1 MAGILSGMKHGGS
14 VRISVLAGV
23 LLSAS
28 AIVVTSLGAT
38 ENPYSAIVERNVFN
52 LHPPPP
58 PINPADLIQKKPAP
72 KITLTGITTILG
84 KKETFLTT
92 PPTKPGGAPESVRLA
107 EGQAQN
113 DIEVKTIDEKAGV
126 VQVVNHGEPETLD
139 FEQNGVKPSGAP
151 GGAPQ
156 TPIALPAPMPGM
168 RPPGVQPGAGTTI
181 RPLRSLPARNSSAEN
196 NGGAGFGGGMGG
208 GNFNQQPQVNLTPE
222 EQVALIEVQR
232 AKAIQDH
239 DPVANLLPPTE
250 LTSEITGQPTPG
262 QAPQ

>member
-1 MAGILSGMKHGGS
+1 MKYGGS

-28 AIVVTSLGAT
+28 TIVVTSLGSA

-52 LHPPPP
+52 LRPPPP
-58 PINPADLIQKKPAP
+58 PINPADLVPKKPAP

-84 KKETFLTT
+84 KKVTFLTT
-92 PPTKPGGAPESVRLA
+92 PPTKPGAPPESIMLA

-139 FEQNGVKPSGAP
+139 FETNGAKPSGAP
-151 GGAPQ
+151 GGAQ
-156 TPIALPAPMPGM
+156 TPISLPAPIPGA
-168 RPPGVQPGAGTTI
+168 PPRGVQPGAGTTI

-196 NGGAGFGGGMGG
+196 NNGGAGLGGGVG
-208 GNFNQQPQVNLTPE
+208 GNFIQQQQANLTPE